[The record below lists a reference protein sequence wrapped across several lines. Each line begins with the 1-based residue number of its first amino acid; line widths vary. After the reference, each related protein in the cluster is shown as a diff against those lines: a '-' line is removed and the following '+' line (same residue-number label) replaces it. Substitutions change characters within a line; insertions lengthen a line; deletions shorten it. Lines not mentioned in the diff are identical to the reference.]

1 MVVTPWRLPTRMR
14 SAGAGASSS
23 DVSTTEFRVPV
34 WMIMVL
40 QRIVVAVMMLLTL
53 LWIRVLLEMV
63 VVIFNIA
70 GGVTEIEKNTRG
82 RID

>member
-1 MVVTPWRLPTRMR
+1 MAARTVW
-14 SAGAGASSS
+14 AGAGASSS

-40 QRIVVAVMMLLTL
+40 QRIVVAVMMLLTQL
-53 LWIRVLLEMV
+53 CIRVLLEML
-63 VVIFNIA
+63 VVIINIDGA
-70 GGVTEIEKNTRG
+70 VTEIEKNTSG